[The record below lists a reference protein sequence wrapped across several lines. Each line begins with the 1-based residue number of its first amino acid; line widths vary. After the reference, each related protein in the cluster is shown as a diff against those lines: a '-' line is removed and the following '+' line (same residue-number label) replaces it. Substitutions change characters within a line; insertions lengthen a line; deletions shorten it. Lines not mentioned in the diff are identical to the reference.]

1 MFSRFTA
8 TQSSLLRI
16 LLDHN
21 LPRQLVRLLPDHDV
35 GVAALLGW
43 AELSNGELLRQAEAA
58 GFACMVTGDRNI
70 AYQQNL
76 AGRKIALVVLNSTRR
91 EVILLQVGAI
101 VGALARVVE
110 GAYVEVTLDLP
121 PLRRRL
127 FTGPAPRDRG

>member
-8 TQSSLLRI
+8 TQSSFLRI

-21 LPRQLVRLLPDHDV
+21 LPRQVVRLLPDHDV

-76 AGRKIALVVLNSTRR
+76 MGRKIALVVLNTTRR
-91 EVILLQVGAI
+91 EVILPQVGAI

-121 PLRRRL
+121 PLRRRP

>member
-1 MFSRFTA
+1 M
-8 TQSSLLRI
+8 RI

-35 GVAALLGW
+35 GVTALLGW

-91 EVILLQVGAI
+91 EVILPQVGAI

-121 PLRRRL
+121 PLQRRP

>member
-8 TQSSLLRI
+8 TQSSFLRI

-35 GVAALLGW
+35 GMAALLGW

-91 EVILLQVGAI
+91 EVILPQVGAI
-101 VGALARVVE
+101 VGALAQVVE

-127 FTGPAPRDRG
+127 FTGPAPWDRG

>member
-1 MFSRFTA
+1 
-8 TQSSLLRI
+8 LRI

-35 GVAALLGW
+35 GMAALLGW

-91 EVILLQVGAI
+91 EVILPQVGAI
-101 VGALARVVE
+101 VGALAQVVE

-127 FTGPAPRDRG
+127 FTGPAPWDRG

>member
-1 MFSRFTA
+1 
-8 TQSSLLRI
+8 
-16 LLDHN
+16 
-21 LPRQLVRLLPDHDV
+21 
-35 GVAALLGW
+35 VAALLGW

-91 EVILLQVGAI
+91 EVILPQVGAI

>member
-1 MFSRFTA
+1 
-8 TQSSLLRI
+8 LRI

-21 LPRQLVRLLPDHDV
+21 LPRQVVRLLPDHDV

-76 AGRKIALVVLNSTRR
+76 MGRKIALVVLNTTRR
-91 EVILLQVGAI
+91 EVILPQVGAI

-121 PLRRRL
+121 PLRRRP